1 MYRKLK
7 VGLLAALT
15 GPLLASCTTWHNPY
29 IPEDTAKRQFDID
42 NGYCKSASFGAVG
55 MPEIRQYQASP
66 APYTVQTY
74 GQIYDPYR
82 GTSTSY
88 RATSYV
94 TPLSND
100 NFGSGFA
107 QGMQAGNAWAA
118 SQARTDIYRGC
129 MLNLGWSDTK
139 GTNPQSRVTPDS
151 ATKKTTQD
159 FYSALAV
166 KVPNYASI
174 NDDPRF
180 HDWLKLRDAA
190 TGKQR
195 QLLLVDA
202 ERKQD
207 AESAA
212 ALFKQFLS
220 TL

>member
-1 MYRKLK
+1 MYRTLK
-7 VGLLAALT
+7 VGLLAALI
-15 GPLLASCTTWHNPY
+15 GPLLSSCTTWHNSY

-55 MPEIRQYQASP
+55 MPEIREYQTSP

-74 GQIYDPYR
+74 GQVYDPYR

-88 RATSYV
+88 QATSYV
-94 TPLSND
+94 TPLSNE
-100 NFGSGFA
+100 NIGNGFA
-107 QGMQAGNAWAA
+107 QGMQIGNAWAA
-118 SQARTDIYRGC
+118 SQARADIYRGC
-129 MLNLGWSDTK
+129 MLNLGWSDSKGANVQARVASDRTTK
-139 GTNPQSRVTPDS
+139 TPS
-151 ATKKTTQD
+151 PD

-166 KVPNYASI
+166 RVPNYASI
-174 NDDPRF
+174 NADPRF
-180 HDWLKLRDAA
+180 HDWLKMRDAA

-202 ERKQD
+202 ERKHD
-207 AESAA
+207 ADSVA

>member
-1 MYRKLK
+1 MYRTSK

-15 GPLLASCTTWHNPY
+15 VPLLASCTSWHNPY
-29 IPEDTAKRQFDID
+29 IPEETSQRQFDID

-66 APYTVQTY
+66 SPYTVQTH
-74 GQIYDPYR
+74 GQIYDPYT
-82 GTSTSY
+82 GASASY
-88 RATSYV
+88 RETSYV
-94 TPLSND
+94 TPLSSD
-100 NFGSGFA
+100 NFGSGLA
-107 QGMQAGNAWAA
+107 QGMQIGNAWAA
-118 SQARTDIYRGC
+118 SQARADIYRGC

-139 GTNPQSRVTPDS
+139 GANAQARVAPVSS
-151 ATKKTTQD
+151 ANSPSPD

-202 ERKQD
+202 ERKKD

-212 ALFKQFLS
+212 ALFNQFLS